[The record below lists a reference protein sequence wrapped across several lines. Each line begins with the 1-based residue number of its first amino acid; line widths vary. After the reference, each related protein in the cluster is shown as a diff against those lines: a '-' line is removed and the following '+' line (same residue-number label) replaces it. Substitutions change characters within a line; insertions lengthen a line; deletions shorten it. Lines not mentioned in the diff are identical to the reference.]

1 MENENRIVKYLR
13 NKIGEEL
20 KDSPSAVSQGLK
32 GVLQSIDPGEVVM
45 EYTVRPDMTNLAKT
59 LHGGM
64 ASTIIDDAIGI
75 AVFALDNEYFFT
87 SINLTVDFLSAA
99 PIGEKIR
106 CRAQVVRKGSRLI
119 NAEATI
125 LGEDERIIAKGTSN
139 LIVTT
144 TKAR

>member
-1 MENENRIVKYLR
+1 MDSKNRIVQYLHA
-13 NKIGEEL
+13 KVGEEL
-20 KDSPSAVSQGLK
+20 KESPSAVSQGLK
-32 GVLQSIDPGEVVM
+32 GILKDIETGKASM

-64 ASTIIDDAIGI
+64 ASTIIDDVIGI

-87 SINLTVDFLSAA
+87 SVNLTVDFLSAA
-99 PIGEKIR
+99 PIGEKIT
-106 CRAQVVRKGSRLI
+106 CTATVVRKGSRLI

-125 LGEDERIIAKGTSN
+125 FGSDNRIIAKGTSN